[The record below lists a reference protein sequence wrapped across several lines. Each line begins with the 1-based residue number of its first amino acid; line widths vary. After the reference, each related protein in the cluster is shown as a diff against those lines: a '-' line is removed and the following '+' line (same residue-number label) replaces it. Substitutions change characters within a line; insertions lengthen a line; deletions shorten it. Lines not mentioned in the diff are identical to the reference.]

1 MFRHRKAVA
10 FTMQPTE
17 RRNLMTKVV
26 VLGHGGYGSAMRR
39 NIEMLAG
46 EQEDYF
52 YVDFNEEED
61 RDTLLGKIHAVL
73 EQVGE
78 NDVLFCCD
86 LVGGTPFNVAA
97 ELCAEKSNYCCVGGL
112 NTMAYLSM
120 QYELESN
127 AFELADMACGVAKE
141 AVMRFPP
148 AEE

>member
-1 MFRHRKAVA
+1 
-10 FTMQPTE
+10 
-17 RRNLMTKVV
+17 MTKVV

-46 EQEDYF
+46 PQEDYF
-52 YVDFNEEED
+52 FVDFNEDED
-61 RDTLLGKIHAVL
+61 TEILQGKIQAVL

-78 NDVLFCCD
+78 HDVLFCCD

-97 ELCAEKSNYCCVGGL
+97 TLCAEKSNYCCVGGL

-120 QYELESN
+120 QYELESD
-127 AFELADMACGVAKE
+127 AFALADMACGIAKE

>member
-1 MFRHRKAVA
+1 
-10 FTMQPTE
+10 
-17 RRNLMTKVV
+17 MTKVV
-26 VLGHGGYGSAMRR
+26 VLGHGGYGSAIRR

-46 EQEDYF
+46 VQEDYY

-61 RDTLLGKIHAVL
+61 QDTLKAKIGDVL
-73 EQVGE
+73 AQIGE

-97 ELCAEKSNYCCVGGL
+97 AICAEKSNYCCVGGL

-120 QYELESN
+120 QYELETD
-127 AFELADMACGVAKE
+127 AFSLADMAIDVAKE

-148 AEE
+148 AEA

>member
-1 MFRHRKAVA
+1 
-10 FTMQPTE
+10 
-17 RRNLMTKVV
+17 MTKVV

-46 EQEDYF
+46 VQEDYY

-61 RDTLLGKIHAVL
+61 QDTLKAKIDEVL
-73 EQVGE
+73 AQTGE

-97 ELCAEKSNYCCVGGL
+97 ALCAEKSNYCCVGGL
-112 NTMAYLSM
+112 NTMAYLAI
-120 QYELESN
+120 QYELDTD
-127 AFELADMACGVAKE
+127 AFSLADMAIDAAKE

-148 AEE
+148 AEV

>member
-1 MFRHRKAVA
+1 
-10 FTMQPTE
+10 
-17 RRNLMTKVV
+17 MTKVV
-26 VLGHGGYGSAMRR
+26 ILGHGGYGTAMRR

-46 EQEDYF
+46 VQEDYY

-61 RDTLLGKIHAVL
+61 QTVL
-73 EQVGE
+73 QNKLAEVLAQVGE

-86 LVGGTPFNVAA
+86 LVGGTPFNVSAA
-97 ELCAEKSNYCCVGGL
+97 ICAEKPSYCCVGGL

>member
-1 MFRHRKAVA
+1 
-10 FTMQPTE
+10 
-17 RRNLMTKVV
+17 MTKVV

-46 EQEDYF
+46 VQEDYY

-61 RDTLLGKIHAVL
+61 QDTLKAKIDEVL
-73 EQVGE
+73 AQIRE

-97 ELCAEKSNYCCVGGL
+97 ALCAEKSNYCCVGGL
-112 NTMAYLSM
+112 NTMAYLSI
-120 QYELESN
+120 QYELDTD
-127 AFELADMACGVAKE
+127 AFSLADMAIDAAKE

-148 AEE
+148 AEV

>member
-10 FTMQPTE
+10 FTMQPME

>member
-1 MFRHRKAVA
+1 
-10 FTMQPTE
+10 
-17 RRNLMTKVV
+17 MTKVV

-46 EQEDYF
+46 PQEDYYF
-52 YVDFNEEED
+52 VDFNEDED
-61 RDTLLGKIHAVL
+61 TEILGNKIQAVL

-78 NDVLFCCD
+78 HDVLFCCD

-97 ELCAEKSNYCCVGGL
+97 TLCAEKSNYCCVGGL

-120 QYELESN
+120 QYELESD
-127 AFELADMACGVAKE
+127 AFALADMACSIAKE

>member
-1 MFRHRKAVA
+1 
-10 FTMQPTE
+10 
-17 RRNLMTKVV
+17 MTKVV

-46 EQEDYF
+46 VQEDYF
-52 YVDFNEEED
+52 FVDFNEEED
-61 RDTLLGKIHAVL
+61 TDILKGKIDAVL
-73 EQVGE
+73 EQIGSH
-78 NDVLFCCD
+78 DVLFCCD

-97 ELCAEKSNYCCVGGL
+97 ALCAEKSNYCCVGGL

-120 QYELESN
+120 QYELESS
-127 AFELADMACGVAKE
+127 AFALADMACGVAKE

>member
-1 MFRHRKAVA
+1 
-10 FTMQPTE
+10 
-17 RRNLMTKVV
+17 MTKVV

-39 NIEMLAG
+39 SIEMLAG
-46 EQEDYF
+46 VQEDYY
-52 YVDFNEEED
+52 YVDFNEDED
-61 RDTLLGKIHAVL
+61 TEILQGKLNAVL
-73 EQVGE
+73 EQIGE
-78 NDVLFCCD
+78 HDVLFCCD

-97 ELCAEKSNYCCVGGL
+97 AICAEKSNFCCVGGL

-120 QYELESN
+120 QYELEAS

>member
-1 MFRHRKAVA
+1 
-10 FTMQPTE
+10 
-17 RRNLMTKVV
+17 MTKVV

-46 EQEDYF
+46 PQKDYY
-52 YVDFNEEED
+52 YVDFNEDED
-61 RDTLLGKIHAVL
+61 QDILKAKIDAVL
-73 EQVGE
+73 EQIGDH
-78 NDVLFCCD
+78 NVLFCCD

-97 ELCAEKSNYCCVGGL
+97 AICAEKSNYCCVGGL

-120 QYELESN
+120 QYELESD

-148 AEE
+148 VEE

>member
-1 MFRHRKAVA
+1 
-10 FTMQPTE
+10 
-17 RRNLMTKVV
+17 MTKVV

-46 EQEDYF
+46 EQEDY
-52 YVDFNEEED
+52 YYIDFNEDED
-61 RDTLLGKIHAVL
+61 RDTLLGKIQEVL
-73 EQVGE
+73 TAVGE

-97 ELCAEKSNYCCVGGL
+97 AICAEKSNYCCVGGL

-127 AFELADMACGVAKE
+127 AFELADMACGIAKE

>member
-1 MFRHRKAVA
+1 
-10 FTMQPTE
+10 
-17 RRNLMTKVV
+17 MTKVV

-46 EQEDYF
+46 PQEDYYF
-52 YVDFNEEED
+52 VDFNEDED
-61 RDTLLGKIHAVL
+61 TEILGNKIQAGL

-78 NDVLFCCD
+78 HDVLFCCD

-97 ELCAEKSNYCCVGGL
+97 TLCAEKSNYCCVGGL

-120 QYELESN
+120 QYELESD
-127 AFELADMACGVAKE
+127 AFALADMACSIAKE

>member
-1 MFRHRKAVA
+1 
-10 FTMQPTE
+10 
-17 RRNLMTKVV
+17 MTKVV

-46 EQEDYF
+46 PQEDYYF
-52 YVDFNEEED
+52 VDFNEDED
-61 RDTLLGKIHAVL
+61 TEILQGKIQAVL

-78 NDVLFCCD
+78 HDVLFCCD

-97 ELCAEKSNYCCVGGL
+97 TLCAEKSNYCCVGGL

-120 QYELESN
+120 QYELESD
-127 AFELADMACGVAKE
+127 AFALADMACGIAKE